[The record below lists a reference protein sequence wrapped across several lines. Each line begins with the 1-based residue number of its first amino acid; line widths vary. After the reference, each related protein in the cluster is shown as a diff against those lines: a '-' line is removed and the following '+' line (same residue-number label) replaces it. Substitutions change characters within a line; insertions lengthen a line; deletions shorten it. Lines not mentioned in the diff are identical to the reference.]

1 MVGCRYGKA
10 MREAIARIE
19 RPIRDLRQF
28 DVSSV
33 DDRADPRIQV
43 LSNKL
48 AGLRNP
54 HALKLTKDEPALA
67 LEFIAFVSLLAHLA
81 DKREK

>member
-1 MVGCRYGKA
+1 

-19 RPIRDLRQF
+19 RPIQDLRQF

-33 DDRADPRIQV
+33 DDRADPPIQV

-54 HALKLTKDEPALA
+54 RAHKLTNDEPALA
-67 LEFIAFVSLLAHLA
+67 LEFIAFVSLLA
-81 DKREK
+81 DKARKVSSTYPRA